1 MTFMNFSRYGERS
14 EMIQLVE
21 GDCLTTK
28 VEELPYITKVH
39 CSIENIK
46 KLVPILGYINET
58 LFEKKYGRI
67 AHLIRIP
74 VQILVVKALMHFW
87 NLGYRCFTFIDID
100 MTLIIKEY
108 A

>member
-1 MTFMNFSRYGERS
+1 MTFTTFSGYRERY

-21 GDCLTTK
+21 GDCSRTK
-28 VEELPYITKVH
+28 VEELQYITKIH
-39 CSIENIK
+39 CSIKNIK
-46 KLVPILGYINET
+46 KLMSILGYVNET
-58 LFEKKYGRI
+58 LFEKKYGII

-87 NLGYRCFTFIDID
+87 NLGYRCFTFMDID

-108 A
+108 V